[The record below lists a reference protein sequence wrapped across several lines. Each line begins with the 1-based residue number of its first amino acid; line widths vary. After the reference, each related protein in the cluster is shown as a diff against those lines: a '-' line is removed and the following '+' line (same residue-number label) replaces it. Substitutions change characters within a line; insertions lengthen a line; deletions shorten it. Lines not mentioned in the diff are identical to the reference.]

1 MLVSKCNLKMKA
13 QIINSNEN
21 ANGARAFKSKTA
33 GGETRASVYL
43 RHVRTTTTS
52 TDLFILLQASGG
64 LLSSAGGE
72 GGGRI
77 KKWRGGGYDRKSS
90 ERSLSLSS
98 LTSLF
103 YFVPLLM
110 SAVWTFHTK
119 DNRLF
124 HKTIHSQELEN
135 CAYEWN
141 AACLDFGHNA
151 SELHI
156 FLETRETVA
165 FSGTPM
171 ETEVEGWMC

>member
-1 MLVSKCNLKMKA
+1 MSKCNLKMKA

-77 KKWRGGGYDRKSS
+77 KK
-90 ERSLSLSS
+90 
-98 LTSLF
+98 
-103 YFVPLLM
+103 
-110 SAVWTFHTK
+110 
-119 DNRLF
+119 
-124 HKTIHSQELEN
+124 
-135 CAYEWN
+135 
-141 AACLDFGHNA
+141 
-151 SELHI
+151 
-156 FLETRETVA
+156 
-165 FSGTPM
+165 
-171 ETEVEGWMC
+171 